1 MPFLVRKKSPKRTSN
16 PLSFGPQI
24 RNIGQGS
31 ARDIPKKEASREFI
45 VWRPKDSRLQMKPA
59 FLSLLL
65 VIRSSPCV
73 ACMALQKNSAQLRPQ
88 IRYLWTSLPS
98 KSPQIRYSGTKIGR
112 ILGPQIR
119 YFWTR
124 NGLSFPGPMSTLVK
138 VRPNCFKTSWTWGL
152 TDVWRS
158 R

>member
-1 MPFLVRKKSPKRTSN
+1 MNL
-16 PLSFGPQI
+16 LSDDTQL
-24 RNIGQGS
+24 S
-31 ARDIPKKEASREFI
+31 
-45 VWRPKDSRLQMKPA
+45 KDSHLQMKPA

-65 VIRSSPCV
+65 VIRSSPSV

-112 ILGPQIR
+112 ILGPRIR

-124 NGLSFPGPMSTLVK
+124 NGLSFPGPTRTDLRRGERASAFCAKFYAYSNLSMFIIALRLNSTVS
-138 VRPNCFKTSWTWGL
+138 PWL
-152 TDVWRS
+152 TRTRVAA
-158 R
+158 